1 MVLIDYH
8 NPPESASDIA
18 ALVGREKFQD
28 NGGCGYVLKPSYL
41 VTKGVLPFPPSSL
54 SVHLLSAQ
62 WIPEFP
68 MQVASFSLPFRF
80 CPTASYLFNFWN
92 RRMGPPQALL

>member
-8 NPPESASDIA
+8 NPPESSSDIA

-28 NGGCGYVLKPSYL
+28 NGNSGYVLKPAYL
-41 VTKGVLPFPPSSL
+41 IAKGASPFPPSSL

-68 MQVASFSLPFRF
+68 PHVSLSLPSPIFTDEITGRWHD
-80 CPTASYLFNFWN
+80 P
-92 RRMGPPQALL
+92 